1 MRVERVGIG
10 APRRAAIRRGAELL
24 RAGRLVAFPTETV
37 YGLGAHALDE
47 AAVQRVYEAKG
58 RPSLN
63 PLIVHVASVD
73 AARALA
79 RDWNDSAEK
88 LAAAFW
94 PGPLTLVVRKA
105 PKVPDL
111 VTAKQDTVGLR
122 VPRHA
127 IALELLVEANIPVAA
142 PSANLSTQVS
152 PTTAQHVVR
161 GLGARVDLVLD
172 GGATSVGIESTVA
185 DVTGSIPRILRP
197 GMISRD
203 DIAAVV
209 GDAEAASTAEGN
221 PDGVARSPGVSG
233 RHYAP
238 QAILRLF
245 PSTGLQVAAAE
256 ARSALQQR
264 CRVGAMTLSEFP
276 VELSESRR
284 MPGDPAAYARA
295 LYATLHSLDDAACDV
310 VYVEQ
315 PPPEPAWAG
324 VRDRL
329 ERAAR

>member
-10 APRRAAIRRGAELL
+10 APRRETLKQAAELL

-47 AAVQRVYEAKG
+47 AAVRRVYEAKG
-58 RPSLN
+58 RPPIN
-63 PLIVHVASVD
+63 PLIVHVASTE
-73 AARALA
+73 AAKALA
-79 RDWNDSAEK
+79 REWSDHAEK

-105 PKVPDL
+105 KTVPDL

-122 VPRHA
+122 VPSHP
-127 IALELLVEANIPVAA
+127 IALELLREAGVPVAA

-172 GGATSVGIESTVA
+172 AGATSVGIESTVV
-185 DVTGSIPRILRP
+185 DVTGPTPRILRP

-203 DIAAVV
+203 DIARVTGGAEV
-209 GDAEAASTAEGN
+209 GADTSDA
-221 PDGVARSPGVSG
+221 PRSPGTTG
-233 RHYAP
+233 KHYAP
-238 QAILRLF
+238 RALLRLF
-245 PSTGLQVAAAE
+245 PSGSRESALAE
-256 ARSALQQR
+256 ARAAQQR
-264 CRVGAMTLSEFP
+264 CRVGAMVLSDFP
-276 VELSESRR
+276 LDIAASRL
-284 MPGDPAAYARA
+284 MPDDPVAYAQA
-295 LYATLHSLDDAACDV
+295 LYATLHSLDDAGCEV
-310 VYVEQ
+310 VFVEQ
-315 PPPEPAWAG
+315 PPSTPAWAG
-324 VRDRL
+324 VLDRL